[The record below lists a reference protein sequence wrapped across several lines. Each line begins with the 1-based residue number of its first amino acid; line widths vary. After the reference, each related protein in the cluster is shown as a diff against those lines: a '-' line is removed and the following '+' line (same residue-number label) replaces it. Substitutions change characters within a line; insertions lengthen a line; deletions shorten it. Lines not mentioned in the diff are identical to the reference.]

1 MKLNIK
7 ILVFTGLLLFG
18 SFFINNSAWALCECC
33 ICGPSCCPHI
43 NKCSSFCVS
52 VSNCQTGKESDKS
65 KTTLGHVNEEFI
77 KHREWLVMVF
87 WQDHILPAMML
98 MTEQLS
104 AVAMQQVL
112 GIGML
117 LDAKHQL
124 ESQRLIQELHA
135 QAHKDY
141 HPSEQMCQ
149 FGTNTRSLAASSSNA
164 RFNQLAISARGL
176 QRQLITGDVL
186 TATGKPSDSRSRLAE
201 FRSVYCNPEDNA
213 HGLDLL
219 CGGGGD
225 PERFNRDVAYT
236 ETIGLESTLEIDFTE
251 ADATDDDED
260 VMALMANLYGHE
272 VPMRIAP
279 DNIGDPVEHR
289 GAAQAYLG
297 YRSVAAR
304 RNVAQNSFAAV
315 AGMKASGEEQVRPY
329 MEAVMK
335 EMGMPQEEIDA
346 VLLEK
351 PSYYAQMEFL
361 TKTIYQDPRFY
372 SNLYDKPVNI
382 ERQNVSMQALDLM
395 QKRDIY
401 NSILRSEAIMSV
413 WLDMEV
419 AVQQD
424 VIANEIS
431 RLQQGPTTTTLD

>member
-1 MKLNIK
+1 MKRVYTNLK
-7 ILVFTGLLLFG
+7 TILLSVSVAFLFLVAAE
-18 SFFINNSAWALCECC
+18 SAMAACSCGDCC
-33 ICGPSCCPHI
+33 GAIG
-43 NKCSSFCVS
+43 NCSSGCVD
-52 VSNCQTGKESDKS
+52 VSSCQTGQESDES
-65 KTTLGHVNEEFI
+65 KTTLGHINEEFI
-77 KHREWLVMVF
+77 KHREWLVLVV
-87 WQDHILPAMML
+87 WQDHVLPAMML
-98 MTEQLS
+98 MTDQLS

-164 RFNQLAISARGL
+164 RFNQIAISARGL
-176 QRQLITGDVL
+176 QRQLISGDVL
-186 TATGKPSDSRSRLAE
+186 TATGKPSDSRSRLAQ
-201 FRSVYCNPEDNA
+201 FRSTYCNPKDNA
-213 HGLDLL
+213 FGMDLL
-219 CGGGGD
+219 CGSGGD

-236 ETIGLESTLEIDFTE
+236 QTIGLESTLEIDFTE
-251 ADATDDDED
+251 SAATNDEED

-272 VPMRIAP
+272 VPLRIAP
-279 DNIGDPVEHR
+279 DALGDPNEDLDM
-289 GAAQAYLG
+289 AQAYMG
-297 YRSVAAR
+297 YRSIAAR
-304 RNVAQNSFAAV
+304 RSVAQNAFAAV
-315 AGMKASGEEQVRPY
+315 AGMKAEGEDQVRPY

-335 EMGMPQEEIDA
+335 EMGMPQEEIDET
-346 VLLEK
+346 LLER
-351 PSYYAQMEFL
+351 PSYHAQMEFL
-361 TKTIYQDPRFY
+361 TKTMYQDPRFY

-382 ERQNVSMQALDLM
+382 ERQNVSMQALDLI

-419 AVQQD
+419 AEEQD
-424 VIANEIS
+424 KITNEIN
-431 RLQQGPTTTTLD
+431 RLRQGPTTTTLP